1 MGESI
6 GTAILVSLIGMVTV
20 FVILGLVVL
29 TGKTLIRAVN
39 TFFPIIEIE
48 PVTPL
53 TSDNPKQ
60 NKSFNKSTL
69 AAIITS
75 VDTITYG
82 KGKVHKIEK
91 VN

>member
-6 GTAILVSLIGMVTV
+6 STAILVSLIGMVTV

-29 TGKTLIRAVN
+29 TGKTLIRVVN
-39 TFFPIIEIE
+39 TFFPIEEI
-48 PVTPL
+48 TPSSSTTFQPQTL
-53 TSDNPKQ
+53 K
-60 NKSFNKSTL
+60 KSFEKSTL

-82 KGKVHKIEK
+82 KGKVDKIEK
-91 VN
+91 IN